1 MKTLIL
7 LAALVQEADKNKERD
22 MLLKSSFDAMEKA
35 IREGDDK
42 LFKAQWH
49 ADGHAKNLV
58 GGSGLTGE
66 SVYKQGARKKWFPKP
81 DLAKAESLGEGAAIL
96 VPCEIWGWEK
106 EKALDQ
112 VLFVLVKVEVKV
124 EEKAKSVYVVL
135 GGGEKGEEVKALA
148 DRWLKKEPLDPPKKE
163 EK

>member
-1 MKTLIL
+1 ML
-7 LAALVQEADKNKERD
+7 LAAVVLQDADKNKERD
-22 MLLKSSFDAMEKA
+22 MLLKANFDAMEKA

-81 DLAKAESLGEGAAIL
+81 DLSKAESLGDGAAII

-106 EKALDQ
+106 EKSLDK
-112 VLFVLVKVEVKV
+112 VDILLVKVDVKV
-124 EEKAKSVYVVL
+124 EEKTKSVFVVL
-135 GGGEKGEEVKALA
+135 GGGEKAEQVKALA
-148 DRWLKKEPLDPPKKE
+148 NRWLKKEPLEPKE
-163 EK
+163 EDK